1 MYQKGRRPVPKTY
14 KISELFFTS
23 WQQIPTGYHAQLIDL
38 RYKLNTTKAQEMW
51 GAYGHLAIQILR
63 ILRKNK
69 LLVAKINVEQAVD
82 CLNDLKFLQDPWYHF
97 PPGEKFDF
105 RQPDDYMRDRTFN
118 QFVHADAQFTK
129 FCVLDHQGKQSGKA
143 DEVQI
148 NLAINKLIGI
158 LYTLPE
164 KFDERE
170 IHNRACTIDQK
181 MNAAE
186 KAVVLHTYAN
196 VREYIV
202 KERCPNLFPA
212 AQSSSED
219 STPVYTGK
227 MWLNLRYDL
236 SETPSFQ
243 GLEAAKN
250 AWLYDA
256 MDLLE
261 KKALEIAKQPKQI
274 PA

>member
-1 MYQKGRRPVPKTY
+1 MPKTY
-14 KISELFFTS
+14 KIADLFFTS
-23 WQQIPTGYHAQLIDL
+23 WAEIPTGYHAQLIEL
-38 RYKLNTTKAQEMW
+38 RHKLNNAIREEMW
-51 GAYGHLAIQILR
+51 GTYGYMAIQMLR

-69 LLVAKINVEQAVD
+69 SLVAKINEEQAVD
-82 CLNDLKFLQDPWYHF
+82 CLNDLKFIQEPWYHF
-97 PPGEKFDF
+97 PPGDKGFQE
-105 RQPDDYMRDRTFN
+105 PDEYMHNRTFN
-118 QFVHADAQFTK
+118 QFVYADAEFTK
-129 FCVLDHQGKQSGKA
+129 FCVLDYQGKESRKP
-143 DEVQI
+143 DEMQL
-148 NLAINKLIGI
+148 NRAINKMIGI
-158 LYTLPE
+158 LYTAPE
-164 KFDERE
+164 RFDERK
-170 IHNRACTIDQK
+170 ILSRAGTVDQK
-181 MNAAE
+181 MTPAE

-202 KERCPNLFPA
+202 KERCPNLFP
-212 AQSSSED
+212 SSSGD
-219 STPVYTGK
+219 GPAKPVYTGK

-243 GLEAAKN
+243 GLDAAKN